1 MSYYNAFVSSDGIKR
16 GISPSVL
23 VLWRKQ
29 HEKSDHLVVLEESLA
44 SSSSSCL
51 LIGIVAPQPGKLANL
66 FSFLRIVSQPP
77 FCIDLKSVELQFQC
91 LKTLPRSWEPCQASL
106 LKKQQIVVKKWVI
119 AKTDPTDP
127 IQLRSACTALV
138 SCIPPSV
145 HPSVRSGSSSGA
157 RSISALFSHPPPPP
171 PQAPGGTAEAKSR
184 TDKAAAFGLA
194 PPRVS
199 WLRPRSAAAGP
210 GCGGRCVGYGAAV
223 PGGVGKRSAK
233 VRALAVRA
241 RRLLPP
247 RPGLCQELAA
257 RWSEPDPAELAL
269 HCHPRRWQHRSA
281 IEVTNEPI
289 LEFKPGSPER
299 AALQKALTDLKGKTE
314 AIPCVIGGEEV
325 WTPTVRYQV
334 SPFNHAHKVAKYC
347 YADKEL
353 INKAINAAL
362 AARKEWDLKPVQD
375 RAQIFLKAADMLS
388 GPRRAEVLA
397 KTMIGQGKTV
407 IQAEI
412 DAAAELIDFFRFNA
426 KYALELESSQPISVD
441 VSTNSMVYR
450 GLEGFVAAVSP
461 FNFTAIGGNLAGAPA
476 LMGNVVLWKPSDTAL
491 LSSYAVYKILLEA
504 GLPPNVVQFVPADG
518 PVFGDAVTSSEH
530 FCGLNFTGSVPTFKR
545 LWKQVSENLDRY
557 RNFPR
562 LAGECGGKNFHLVH
576 SSADVASVVNGTL
589 RSAFEYGGQKCS
601 ACSRLYAPD
610 SLWPQIKEKL
620 LEEHGKIKVGD
631 PTQDFGTFF
640 SAVIDDKSFARIK
653 KWIEH
658 AKKSPSLTILAGGG
672 CDNSVGYFI
681 EPCIVQSKDPQD
693 PIMKEEIF
701 GPVLTVYV
709 YPEKRYKEVLE
720 LIDTTTPYGLTGAI
734 FAQEKK
740 IVDEARSLL
749 RNAAG
754 NFYIN
759 DKSTGAV
766 VAQQPFGGSRISGT
780 NDKPGGPHYIL
791 RWTSPQAIKET
802 HVPLTDW
809 RYAYMQ

>member
-1 MSYYNAFVSSDGIKR
+1 
-16 GISPSVL
+16 
-23 VLWRKQ
+23 
-29 HEKSDHLVVLEESLA
+29 
-44 SSSSSCL
+44 
-51 LIGIVAPQPGKLANL
+51 
-66 FSFLRIVSQPP
+66 
-77 FCIDLKSVELQFQC
+77 
-91 LKTLPRSWEPCQASL
+91 
-106 LKKQQIVVKKWVI
+106 
-119 AKTDPTDP
+119 
-127 IQLRSACTALV
+127 
-138 SCIPPSV
+138 
-145 HPSVRSGSSSGA
+145 
-157 RSISALFSHPPPPP
+157 
-171 PQAPGGTAEAKSR
+171 
-184 TDKAAAFGLA
+184 
-194 PPRVS
+194 
-199 WLRPRSAAAGP
+199 
-210 GCGGRCVGYGAAV
+210 
-223 PGGVGKRSAK
+223 
-233 VRALAVRA
+233 
-241 RRLLPP
+241 
-247 RPGLCQELAA
+247 
-257 RWSEPDPAELAL
+257 
-269 HCHPRRWQHRSA
+269 RRWQHRLA
-281 IEVTNEPI
+281 VEVTNEPI

-299 AALQKALTDLKGKTE
+299 AALQKALADLKGKTE

-325 WTPTVRYQV
+325 WTPTVRYQL

-426 KYALELESSQPISVD
+426 KYALELEKSQPISVD

-491 LSSYAVYKILLEA
+491 LASYAVYKILLEA

-518 PVFGDAVTSSEH
+518 PVFGDTVTSSEH

-631 PTQDFGTFF
+631 PAQDFGTFF
-640 SAVIDDKSFARIK
+640 SAVIDDK
-653 KWIEH
+653 
-658 AKKSPSLTILAGGG
+658 
-672 CDNSVGYFI
+672 
-681 EPCIVQSKDPQD
+681 
-693 PIMKEEIF
+693 EIF

-709 YPEKRYKEVLE
+709 YPEQQYKEVLE
-720 LIDTTTPYGLTGAI
+720 LIDTTTPYGLTGAV
-734 FAQEKK
+734 FAQEKR
-740 IVDEARSLL
+740 IIEEARKLL

-802 HVPLTDW
+802 HVPLRDW

>member
-1 MSYYNAFVSSDGIKR
+1 RFLTR
-16 GISPSVL
+16 
-23 VLWRKQ
+23 
-29 HEKSDHLVVLEESLA
+29 
-44 SSSSSCL
+44 SC
-51 LIGIVAPQPGKLANL
+51 
-66 FSFLRIVSQPP
+66 
-77 FCIDLKSVELQFQC
+77 
-91 LKTLPRSWEPCQASL
+91 PR
-106 LKKQQIVVKKWVI
+106 
-119 AKTDPTDP
+119 
-127 IQLRSACTALV
+127 
-138 SCIPPSV
+138 
-145 HPSVRSGSSSGA
+145 
-157 RSISALFSHPPPPP
+157 
-171 PQAPGGTAEAKSR
+171 
-184 TDKAAAFGLA
+184 
-194 PPRVS
+194 
-199 WLRPRSAAAGP
+199 
-210 GCGGRCVGYGAAV
+210 
-223 PGGVGKRSAK
+223 
-233 VRALAVRA
+233 
-241 RRLLPP
+241 
-247 RPGLCQELAA
+247 
-257 RWSEPDPAELAL
+257 
-269 HCHPRRWQHRSA
+269 RRWQHGPA
-281 IEVTNEPI
+281 IQVTNEPI

-299 AALQKALTDLKGKTE
+299 AALQKALADLRGKTE
-314 AIPCVIGGEEV
+314 DIPCVIGGEEV
-325 WTPTVRYQV
+325 WTPTVRYQL

-347 YADKEL
+347 YASKEL

-375 RAQIFLKAADMLS
+375 RAQIFLRAADMLS

-397 KTMIGQGKTV
+397 KTMVGQGKTV

-426 KYALELESSQPISVD
+426 KYALELEQSQPLSVD
-441 VSTNSMVYR
+441 ISTNSMVYR

-504 GLPPNVVQFVPADG
+504 GLPPNVVQFVPSDG
-518 PVFGDAVTSSEH
+518 PEFGDAVTSSEH

-562 LAGECGGKNFHLVH
+562 LAGECGGKNFHVVH
-576 SSADVASVVNGTL
+576 SSADVGSAVNGTL
-589 RSAFEYGGQKCS
+589 RSAFEFGGQKCS
-601 ACSRLYAPD
+601 ACSRLYAPA
-610 SLWPQIKEKL
+610 SLWPHIKEKL

-653 KWIEH
+653 RWLEH
-658 AKKSPSLTILAGGG
+658 ARSSPNLTILAGGG
-672 CDNSVGYFI
+672 CDDSVGYFV
-681 EPCIVQSKDPQD
+681 EPCIVESKDPRD
-693 PIMKEEIF
+693 PIMREEIF
-701 GPVLTVYV
+701 GPILTVFV
-709 YPEKRYKEVLE
+709 YPEDRYKEVLE

-734 FAQEKK
+734 FAQEKEV
-740 IVDEARSLL
+740 IEESRRLL

-802 HVPLTDW
+802 HVPLRDW